1 MKCQTSLSLLSL
13 LLLISC
19 GDQIKNESFQA
30 STNSPVILA
39 QQPNWTIKI
48 IKQQWQSGNCETK
61 EKPCF
66 EIRVSYPQFQ
76 GSNDEIVKTVNRSIQ
91 EKTINLISGYDFS
104 ENDNK
109 KQQDLDQIVQEIF
122 LDFNQSL
129 QDAPR
134 MIANHWT
141 IELNGEKSS
150 ETENTIT
157 VLLSEYSYLGGA
169 HPNSYQTYLN
179 FNKETG
185 EIISLEDLVRE
196 KEIVLQIAEK
206 RFREVYEIAPNRPL
220 SDAGLFDNQLTLPE
234 NFAITKEGLLF
245 FYNTYE
251 IGPYA
256 TGTYEFIIPWEQLS
270 GVEESRFS
278 QSKYENQVFN
288 LGKRQGATGNREFS
302 CLV

>member
-1 MKCQTSLSLLSL
+1 MKFQTSLSLVCL
-13 LLLISC
+13 LLLTSC
-19 GDQIKNESFQA
+19 NNKVQNEFSDLSA
-30 STNSPVILA
+30 DSEVILTEREDWVI
-39 QQPNWTIKI
+39 QI
-48 IKQQWQSGNCETK
+48 IEKEWETGNCET
-61 EKPCF
+61 ENQPCF
-66 EIRVSYPQFQ
+66 EVMINYPQFQ
-76 GSNDEIVKTVNRSIQ
+76 GDNSGIVEIVNEFIQ
-91 EKTINLISGYDFS
+91 TKVVQSISGYNFS
-104 ENDNK
+104 DNDEK
-109 KQQDLDQIVQEIF
+109 KKQDLDQIVQEIF
-122 LDFNQSL
+122 IDFNQSL